1 MLGMATAVR
10 SYGRGLALAC
20 HPLPTLAVTAISAA
34 LAGLAGNRFATA
46 ALVTAAVFAG
56 QLSIGWSNDRIDAA
70 RDSAA
75 HRGDKPVAAGSVP
88 GRVIAVAAGSAL
100 AAAIAL
106 SLALGWRAGCAA
118 LIGVACGWSYNLG
131 LKSSAWSWLPYAV
144 AFGSLPATATLA
156 LTPSRWPAA
165 WAVLAGALIGVAAHF
180 ANVLPDFASDA
191 ATGVRGLP
199 HRVGQR
205 ASVVVGPV
213 LLLGATTSIVLGG
226 AARLGAGRWIALGV
240 AAGLASIAVLAGLRR
255 PASRLFFLA
264 TVAVAVADVALFGF
278 SGGHLA

>member
-1 MLGMATAVR
+1 MLGMPTAVR
-10 SYGRGLALAC
+10 SYGRGLLLAC

-56 QLSIGWSNDRIDAA
+56 QLSIGWSNDRIDAG
-70 RDSAA
+70 RDGVA
-75 HRGDKPVAAGSVP
+75 HRSDKPIAAGAVP
-88 GRVIAVAAGSAL
+88 PRVISIAAGSAV

-106 SLALGWRAGCAA
+106 SLALGWRAGGAA
-118 LIGVACGWSYNLG
+118 LIGVGCGWSYNLG
-131 LKSSAWSWLPYAV
+131 LKSSAWSWLPYAI

-165 WAVLAGALIGVAAHF
+165 WAVVAGALIGVSAHF
-180 ANVLPDFASDA
+180 ANVLPDFAADA

-199 HRVGQR
+199 HRLGQR
-205 ASVVVGPV
+205 ASVVIGPV
-213 LLLGATTSIVLGG
+213 LLLAATTSIVLGG

-240 AAGLASIAVLAGLRR
+240 AAGLAAVAVTAGLRR

-264 TVAVAVADVALFGF
+264 TVAVAVADVALFGL
-278 SGGHLA
+278 SGGRLT